1 MYKHFRTGVTMI
13 NYIILASV
21 WIIALVCWRIMKKIE
36 PEIATAYLVYVLII
50 SILITVFGVNY
61 LSQV

>member
-1 MYKHFRTGVTMI
+1 MI